1 LVRSDENV
9 RGLGSG
15 RTTGA
20 KVGRVALAV
29 VLAVLTIRIGVEAV
43 RFGVESVQQDFAS
56 YYVAGQAVGRGL
68 SPFDNHVDAEPP
80 LWDGVAVYRHS
91 RFMYL
96 PIVAWAF
103 FPLTWLPYA
112 AAKFLWMV
120 LALAALAAALWQAAR
135 AADLRLDATN
145 GAVLAVI
152 ATAYFPVL
160 ALLERGQIDSVTLA
174 ILMVAVCWL
183 SKGRRELPAGV
194 LLACA
199 TAIKLYGIFL
209 LPFLAAR
216 KRWRGVTGFFAG
228 AAGILLVSLLVHGP
242 GPLRRYVSEEL
253 PRISRYGDRGPQDSR
268 LAPSELRPLLAGVPP
283 GRTALQGR
291 TYAIE
296 ALAFEI
302 NASAVRTPVG
312 RAVWNAA
319 RGLGV
324 PIAPAQVSLVFL
336 AVGLAVVL
344 AWQRWAGPPRDRLA
358 EFAYWNVV
366 LILILLC
373 APLTWSM
380 ATVWLLPTAV
390 VVVKGFRDSP
400 GRKELPPLVLCA
412 AGLAVAGL
420 GDPALAVLSSPVKST
435 YVVAEL
441 LCVAGLL
448 GLWRARCAG

>member
-1 LVRSDENV
+1 V
-9 RGLGSG
+9 
-15 RTTGA
+15 
-20 KVGRVALAV
+20 RVALVV
-29 VLAVLTIRIGVEAV
+29 VLAALTIRIGVQAV

-56 YYVAGQAVGRGL
+56 YFVAGQATARGL
-68 SPFDNHVDAEPP
+68 SPYDNHVDAEPP
-80 LWDGVAVYRHS
+80 LWDGVAAYRHS
-91 RFMYL
+91 RFLYL

-112 AAKFLWMV
+112 AAKFVWMV
-120 LALAALAAALWQAAR
+120 LALAALAVALWQAAR
-135 AADLRLDATN
+135 AVALRLDATS
-145 GAVLAVI
+145 GLAMAVI
-152 ATAYFPVL
+152 AAAYFPVL

-174 ILMVAVCWL
+174 ILMVAVCCL
-183 SKGRRELPAGV
+183 ARGRREMAAGV

-199 TAIKLYGIFL
+199 TAVKLHGVFL

-216 KRWRGVTGFFAG
+216 KRWRAVTGFIVG
-228 AAGILLVSLLVHGP
+228 AAGILLISLLVHGP
-242 GPLRRYVSEEL
+242 ELLGRYVSEEL
-253 PRISRYGDRGPQDSR
+253 PRISRYGDRGPQASR
-268 LAPSELRPLLAGVPP
+268 LAPHHFRPLLEAVPP
-283 GRTALQGR
+283 GRTNFQGR

-319 RGLGV
+319 KGLGL
-324 PIAPAQVSLVFL
+324 PLAPAQVSLVFL

-344 AWQRWAGPPRDRLA
+344 AWQRWSGPPRDRVA
-358 EFAYWNVV
+358 EFAYWNTV

-373 APLTWSM
+373 APLTWTM

-390 VVVKGFRDSP
+390 VVLKGFQDSR
-400 GRKELPPLVLCA
+400 GRNEILPLVLCA

-420 GDPALAVLSSPVKST
+420 GEPVLAVLSSPVKST

-441 LCVAGLL
+441 SCLAGLL
-448 GLWRARCAG
+448 GLWRARRAG

>member
-1 LVRSDENV
+1 MALV
-9 RGLGSG
+9 
-15 RTTGA
+15 
-20 KVGRVALAV
+20 V
-29 VLAVLTIRIGVEAV
+29 VLAALVIRIGVHAV

-56 YYVAGQAVGRGL
+56 YYVAGQAVARGL
-68 SPFDNHVDAEPP
+68 SPFDNHVDSEPP

-91 RFMYL
+91 RFLYL

-112 AAKFLWMV
+112 VAKFLWMV
-120 LALAALAAALWQAAR
+120 LALAALAVALWLAAR
-135 AADLRLDATN
+135 AVGLRLDATN
-145 GAVLAVI
+145 GLALAAI
-152 ATAYFPVL
+152 AAAYFPVL
-160 ALLERGQIDSVTLA
+160 ALLERGQIDTVTLV
-174 ILMVAVCWL
+174 ILMVAVCYL
-183 SKGRRELPAGV
+183 VQGRRATLAGI

-199 TAIKLYGIFL
+199 TAVKLHGVFL
-209 LPFLAAR
+209 LPFLVAR
-216 KRWRGVTGFFAG
+216 RRWRAALGFLAG
-228 AAGILLVSLLVHGP
+228 AAGILVLSLLVHGP
-242 GPLRRYVSEEL
+242 GPLGRYVSEEL
-253 PRISRYGDRGPQDSR
+253 PRISRYGDRGPQSSR
-268 LAPSELRPLLAGVPP
+268 LAPSEFRPLLAGVPP
-283 GRTALQGR
+283 GRTAVQGHS
-291 TYAIE
+291 YSIE

-344 AWQRWAGPPRDRLA
+344 AWQRWAGPPRDRLT

-380 ATVWLLPTAV
+380 GTVWLLPTAV
-390 VVVKGFRDSP
+390 VVLQGFRGS
-400 GRKELPPLVLCA
+400 RRRSEILPLVLCA
-412 AGLAVAGL
+412 AGLVVAGV
-420 GDPALAVLSSPVKST
+420 GDPILAALPSLAKSK

-441 LCVAGLL
+441 LCLVGLL
-448 GLWRARCAG
+448 GLWRARRACEERQAR